1 MATRMANQE
10 AWNEQF
16 EGINFLR
23 VMNKFHLSLLIQNLN
38 KFEVFLQQS
47 VMNLRSGIQQ
57 NSLMF
62 TSEFFKN
69 NFADCDDTLKQFVKC
84 VLPSVLFKTVYDK
97 KFISNLAK
105 ASVVSSFKSCPFIET
120 LEILLED
127 GCLCKSNNK
136 KLIEFSFEFIDQ
148 FFQQV
153 DNVFLEPIIG
163 KHPTLMKLVNQV
175 YDGTNSAPRIKKPSV
190 EVFKNLK

>member
-84 VLPSVLFKTVYDK
+84 LLPSVLFKTVYDK

-105 ASVVSSFKSCPFIET
+105 ASVVSSFKYCPFIET

-136 KLIEFSFEFIDQ
+136 KLIELSFEFIDQ
-148 FFQQV
+148 FF
-153 DNVFLEPIIG
+153 
-163 KHPTLMKLVNQV
+163 
-175 YDGTNSAPRIKKPSV
+175 
-190 EVFKNLK
+190 